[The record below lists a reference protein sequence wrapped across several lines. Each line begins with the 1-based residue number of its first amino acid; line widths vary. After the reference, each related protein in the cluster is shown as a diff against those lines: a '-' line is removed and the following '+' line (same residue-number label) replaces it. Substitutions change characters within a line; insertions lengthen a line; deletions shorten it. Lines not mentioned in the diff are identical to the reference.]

1 MGRAHESFS
10 KKEVRTRQEKKRKEK
25 EKKRT
30 ERKENKGGSGLD
42 DMIAYVDEF
51 GNLSST
57 PKDPTERKAVNLED
71 ISIGVP
77 RNQQQDAAE
86 LVNTGMVTFFDNS
99 KGFGFIRDLT
109 TRKDIF
115 VHIND
120 LLEPIKE
127 NQKVTYDIMKGPK
140 GLNAKN
146 VKILR
151 EESPTEP
158 PKMD

>member
-51 GNLSST
+51 GNISST
-57 PKDPTERKAVNLED
+57 PKDPSERKAVNLED
-71 ISIGVP
+71 ITIGVQ
-77 RNQQQDAAE
+77 RNLQQDARE
-86 LVNTGMVTFFDNS
+86 LVNTGVVTFFDTS
-99 KGFGFIRDLT
+99 KGFGFIRDLAT
-109 TRKDIF
+109 GKDIF
-115 VHIND
+115 VHVND

-127 NQKVTYDIMKGPK
+127 NQKVTFDTIRGLK

-146 VKILR
+146 VKVQR
-151 EESPTEP
+151 EENRPEI
-158 PKMD
+158 KKD